1 MSVSVYIE
9 NVSSLALYCKG
20 ALGCLHLMVY
30 LIWYHYYNQ
39 EVENDIYKA
48 ICSSEQEVC
57 GADLIKI

>member
-1 MSVSVYIE
+1 
-9 NVSSLALYCKG
+9 
-20 ALGCLHLMVY
+20 MVY

>member
-1 MSVSVYIE
+1 M
-9 NVSSLALYCKG
+9 SSLALYCKG